1 MQKENLDKPWIDYVS
16 DRTFGLELEFA
27 DGDKTKISLPPGYK
41 WTDNKL
47 TMMNNSD
54 GSAVTHHGQF
64 GGEINTRP
72 YRYCMEDLK
81 ELKDFIQM
89 MKDAGSYLMWNEGFD
104 AHLYVRDMDLNV
116 LKRMFVLSYYTAYPI
131 KRIFDIAEWWETK
144 YLVPSPTYDVVQ
156 RVLNAD
162 TVDNLLKVFSNGS
175 DRGHIR
181 YWLNLCSIAK
191 IGTVEFRIFNSSWD
205 FSKVQETIRFMYSF
219 VEYAYLHEDIEEY
232 KQLTTIEKCLEVFHI
247 DWGKVPQRH
256 KPLLWAAEHS
266 DNVTI
271 VGQMFKKS
279 NRMLSYVKKE
289 AAKFDI
295 AHVVNSYYMDIEQV
309 LTNRAIKVYTK
320 EYFIFLLYKAV
331 KGELKEMRF
340 KEEYSFMDV
349 QSDNPSEIVATLHLF
364 NAIKKHKNSQD
375 IYHKSLYEDFLSR
388 LEHYKQKYTERYQK
402 LVDNLKPKNIEV
414 LYCADLSDAILNC
427 GENDILIYQNEFH
440 PGMKA
445 ASNALQRFL
454 LDDFGWQERIHT
466 RYAEIDE
473 EQVNYMALSQHGFM
487 GRREVFKDQRTYIY
501 SNVGDAGDNSFNR
514 RAITPLRYKRLPD
527 NYILTENSKFR
538 FIRAS
543 MAEIDYLRMIYLKKG
558 IVLGS
563 APFCY
568 LWFLDDYVFGA
579 CMFDFL
585 KVSKYGMNAVWMKS
599 DFVIDHPIPKL
610 SRLLIMG
617 VLSSEF
623 KEELDIRY
631 KHECVVIATSVFTDK
646 PVSMKYR
653 GVFKLYERCVGK
665 LHYIQEAG
673 IRGHLD
679 EILES
684 FVKKYGNEPRK
695 EL

>member
-1 MQKENLDKPWIDYVS
+1 MHNGSLNKPWIGYIAN
-16 DRTFGLELEFA
+16 RTFGLELEFA
-27 DGDKTKISLPPGYK
+27 DGDKEKIPLPPGYK

-72 YRYCMEDLK
+72 YHYCMEDLQ
-81 ELKDFIQM
+81 ELKNFIQT

-104 AHLYVRDMDLNV
+104 AHLYVRDMDLDI
-116 LKRMFVLSYYTAYPI
+116 LKRMFALSYYTAYPI

-144 YLVPSPTYDVVQ
+144 YLVPSPPYDVVH

-162 TVDNLLKVFSNGS
+162 TVDNLLKVFNNGS

-205 FSKVQETIRFMYSF
+205 FDKVQETIRFMYSF
-219 VEYAYLHEDIEEY
+219 VEYAYLHENMEEY
-232 KQLTTIEKCLEVFHI
+232 KQLITIEKCLEAFHI
-247 DWGKVPQRH
+247 DWSKVPQRH

-289 AAKFDI
+289 AARFDV

-309 LTNRAIKVYTK
+309 LTNREIKVYTK
-320 EYFIFLLYKAV
+320 EYFIFLLYKAI
-331 KGELKEMRF
+331 KGELKELRF

-349 QSDNPSEIVATLHLF
+349 RSDNPAEVVATLHLF

-375 IYHKSLYEDFLSR
+375 IYHKSLYDDFIAR
-388 LEHYKQKYTERYQK
+388 LDYYKKKYTERYQK
-402 LVDNLKPKNIEV
+402 LVDNLKSKNIEV
-414 LYCADLSDAILNC
+414 LYCADISDAILNC
-427 GENDILIYQNEFH
+427 EGNDILIYQNEFH
-440 PGMKA
+440 SGIKA

-454 LDDFGWQERIHT
+454 LDDFGWQDRTHT

-501 SNVGDAGDNSFNR
+501 SNVGDTGDNSFNS

-527 NYILTENSKFR
+527 NYILTEKSKFR
-538 FIRAS
+538 FMRAS

-585 KVSKYGMNAVWMKS
+585 KVSKYGMDAVWMKS

-631 KHECVVIATSVFTDK
+631 KHECGIIATSVFTDK

-673 IRGHLD
+673 IRGPLD
-679 EILES
+679 EILKS

-695 EL
+695 D

>member
-1 MQKENLDKPWIDYVS
+1 MQNGSLNKPWIDYIAN
-16 DRTFGLELEFA
+16 RTFGLELEFA
-27 DGDKTKISLPPGYK
+27 DGDKEKIPLPPGYK

-72 YRYCMEDLK
+72 YRYCMEDLQ
-81 ELKDFIQM
+81 ELKNFIQT
-89 MKDAGSYLMWNEGFD
+89 MKNAGSYLMWNEGFD
-104 AHLYVRDMDLNV
+104 AHLYVRDMNLDI
-116 LKRMFVLSYYTAYPI
+116 LKRMFALSYYTAYPI

-144 YLVPSPTYDVVQ
+144 YLVPSPPYDVVQ

-162 TVDNLLKVFSNGS
+162 TVDNLLKVFNNGS

-205 FSKVQETIRFMYSF
+205 FEKVQETIRFMYSF
-219 VEYAYLHEDIEEY
+219 VEYAYLHENMEEY
-232 KQLTTIEKCLEVFHI
+232 KQLITIEKCLEAFHI
-247 DWGKVPQRH
+247 DWSKVPQRH

-279 NRMLSYVKKE
+279 NRMLSYIKKE
-289 AAKFDI
+289 ASKFDVS
-295 AHVVNSYYMDIEQV
+295 HVVNSYYMDIEQV
-309 LTNRAIKVYTK
+309 LTNREIKVYTK
-320 EYFIFLLYKAV
+320 EYFIFLLYKAI
-331 KGELKEMRF
+331 KGELKELRF
-340 KEEYSFMDV
+340 NEEYSFMDV
-349 QSDNPSEIVATLHLF
+349 LSDNPSEVVATLHLF

-375 IYHKSLYEDFLSR
+375 IYHKSLYDDFIAR
-388 LEHYKQKYTERYQK
+388 LDYYKKKYTERYQK
-402 LVDNLKPKNIEV
+402 LVDNLKSKNIEV
-414 LYCADLSDAILNC
+414 LYCADISDAILNC
-427 GENDILIYQNEFH
+427 EGNDILIYQNEFH
-440 PGMKA
+440 SGIKA

-454 LDDFGWQERIHT
+454 LDDFGWQDRTHT

-501 SNVGDAGDNSFNR
+501 SNVGDTGDNSFNR

-527 NYILTENSKFR
+527 NYILTEKSKFR
-538 FIRAS
+538 FMRAS

-585 KVSKYGMNAVWMKS
+585 KVSKYGMDAVWMKS

-631 KHECVVIATSVFTDK
+631 KHECGIIATSVFTDK

-673 IRGHLD
+673 IRGPLD
-679 EILES
+679 EILKS

-695 EL
+695 D

>member
-1 MQKENLDKPWIDYVS
+1 MQNESLDKPWIDYIS
-16 DRTFGLELEFA
+16 NRTFGMELEFA
-27 DGDKTKISLPPGYK
+27 DGDKEKIPLPAGYK

-72 YRYCMEDLK
+72 YHYCIEDLQ
-81 ELKDFIQM
+81 ELKYFIHT

-104 AHLYVRDMDLNV
+104 AHLYVCDMDLDI

-144 YLVPSPTYDVVQ
+144 YLVPSPPYDVVQ

-162 TVDNLLKVFSNGS
+162 TVDNLLKVFNNGS

-205 FSKVQETIRFMYSF
+205 FEKVQETIRFMYSF
-219 VEYAYLHEDIEEY
+219 VEYAYLHESMEEY
-232 KQLTTIEKCLEVFHI
+232 KQLTTIEKCLEAFHI
-247 DWGKVPQRH
+247 DWSKVPQRH

-289 AAKFDI
+289 AARFDV

-309 LTNRAIKVYTK
+309 LTNREIKVYTK
-320 EYFIFLLYKAV
+320 EYFIFLLYKAI
-331 KGELKEMRF
+331 KGELKELRF
-340 KEEYSFMDV
+340 NEEYSFMDV
-349 QSDNPSEIVATLHLF
+349 RSDNPAEVVATLHLF

-375 IYHKSLYEDFLSR
+375 IYHKSLYEDFISR
-388 LEHYKQKYTERYQK
+388 LYYYKQKYTERYQK
-402 LVDNLKPKNIEV
+402 LVDNLKSKNIEV

-440 PGMKA
+440 SGMKA
-445 ASNALQRFL
+445 AGNALQRFL
-454 LDDFGWQERIHT
+454 LDDFGWQDRTRT

-487 GRREVFKDQRTYIY
+487 GRREVFKDQRTYVY
-501 SNVGDAGDNSFNR
+501 SNVGYAGDNSFNR
-514 RAITPLRYKRLPD
+514 RTITPLKYKRLPD
-527 NYILTENSKFR
+527 DYVLTEKSKFR
-538 FIRAS
+538 FMRAS
-543 MAEIDYLRMIYLKKG
+543 MSEIDYLRMIYLKKG

-585 KVSKYGMNAVWMKS
+585 KVSKYGMDAVWMKS
-599 DFVIDHPIPKL
+599 DFVIDHPIQKL

-631 KHECVVIATSVFTDK
+631 KHECGIIATSVFTDK

-653 GVFKLYERCVGK
+653 GVFKLYERGVGK

-673 IRGHLD
+673 VRGHLG
-679 EILES
+679 EILKS

-695 EL
+695 E

>member
-1 MQKENLDKPWIDYVS
+1 MQNGSLNKPWIGYIAN
-16 DRTFGLELEFA
+16 RTFGLELEFA
-27 DGDKTKISLPPGYK
+27 DGDKEKIPLPPGYK

-72 YRYCMEDLK
+72 YHYCMEDLQ
-81 ELKDFIQM
+81 ELKNFIQT

-104 AHLYVRDMDLNV
+104 AHLYVRDMDLDI
-116 LKRMFVLSYYTAYPI
+116 LKRMFALSYYTAYPI

-144 YLVPSPTYDVVQ
+144 YLVPSPPYDVVH

-162 TVDNLLKVFSNGS
+162 TVDNLLKVFNNGS

-205 FSKVQETIRFMYSF
+205 FEKVQETIRFMYSF
-219 VEYAYLHEDIEEY
+219 VEYAYLHENMEEY
-232 KQLTTIEKCLEVFHI
+232 KQLITIDKCLEAFHI
-247 DWGKVPQRH
+247 DWSKVPQRH

-289 AAKFDI
+289 AARFDV

-309 LTNRAIKVYTK
+309 LTNREIKVYTK
-320 EYFIFLLYKAV
+320 EYFIFLLYKAI
-331 KGELKEMRF
+331 KGELKELRF

-349 QSDNPSEIVATLHLF
+349 RSYNPAEVVATLHLF

-375 IYHKSLYEDFLSR
+375 IYHKSLYEDFISR
-388 LEHYKQKYTERYQK
+388 LDYYKKKYTERYQK
-402 LVDNLKPKNIEV
+402 LVDNLKSKNIKV

-427 GENDILIYQNEFH
+427 GGNDILIYQNEFH
-440 PGMKA
+440 SGVKA

-454 LDDFGWQERIHT
+454 LDDFGWQDRTRT
-466 RYAEIDE
+466 RYSEIDE

-501 SNVGDAGDNSFNR
+501 SNVGDTGDNSFNR

-527 NYILTENSKFR
+527 NYILTEKSKFR
-538 FIRAS
+538 FMRAS

-585 KVSKYGMNAVWMKS
+585 KVSKYGMDAVWMKS

-631 KHECVVIATSVFTDK
+631 KHECGIIATSVFTDK

-673 IRGHLD
+673 IRGPLD
-679 EILES
+679 EILKS

-695 EL
+695 D

>member
-1 MQKENLDKPWIDYVS
+1 MQNESLDKPWIDYIS
-16 DRTFGLELEFA
+16 NRTFGMELEFA
-27 DGDKTKISLPPGYK
+27 DGDKEKIPLPPGYK

-72 YRYCMEDLK
+72 YNYCIEDLQ
-81 ELKDFIQM
+81 ELKDFIQK

-104 AHLYVRDMDLNV
+104 AHLYVRDMDLDI
-116 LKRMFVLSYYTAYPI
+116 LKRMFALSYYTAYPI

-144 YLVPSPTYDVVQ
+144 YLVPSPPYDVVH

-162 TVDNLLKVFSNGS
+162 TVDNLLKVFNNGS

-205 FSKVQETIRFMYSF
+205 FDKVQETIRFMYSF
-219 VEYAYLHEDIEEY
+219 VEYAYLHENMEEY
-232 KQLTTIEKCLEVFHI
+232 KQLITIEKCLEAFHI
-247 DWGKVPQRH
+247 DWSKVPQRH

-289 AAKFDI
+289 SARFDV

-309 LTNRAIKVYTK
+309 LTNREIKVYTK
-320 EYFIFLLYKAV
+320 EYFIFLLYKAI
-331 KGELKEMRF
+331 KGELKELRF

-349 QSDNPSEIVATLHLF
+349 RSDNPAEVVATLHLF

-375 IYHKSLYEDFLSR
+375 IYHKSLYEDFISR
-388 LEHYKQKYTERYQK
+388 LDYYKKKYTERYQK
-402 LVDNLKPKNIEV
+402 LVDNLKSKNIEV
-414 LYCADLSDAILNC
+414 LYCADISDAILNC
-427 GENDILIYQNEFH
+427 QGNDILIYQNEFH
-440 PGMKA
+440 SGIKA

-454 LDDFGWQERIHT
+454 LDDFGWQDRTHT

-501 SNVGDAGDNSFNR
+501 SNVGDTGDNSFNR

-527 NYILTENSKFR
+527 NYILTEKSKFR
-538 FIRAS
+538 FMRAS

-585 KVSKYGMNAVWMKS
+585 KVSKYGMDAVWMKS

-631 KHECVVIATSVFTDK
+631 KHECGIIATSVFTDK

-673 IRGHLD
+673 IRGPLD
-679 EILES
+679 EILKS

-695 EL
+695 E

>member
-1 MQKENLDKPWIDYVS
+1 MQNGSLNKPWIDYIAN
-16 DRTFGLELEFA
+16 RTFGLELEFA
-27 DGDKTKISLPPGYK
+27 DGDKEKIPLPPGYK

-72 YRYCMEDLK
+72 YHYCMEDLQ
-81 ELKDFIQM
+81 ELKNFIQT
-89 MKDAGSYLMWNEGFD
+89 MKNAGSYLMWNEGFD
-104 AHLYVRDMDLNV
+104 AHLYVRDMNLDI
-116 LKRMFVLSYYTAYPI
+116 LKRMFALSYYTAYPI

-144 YLVPSPTYDVVQ
+144 YLVPSPPYDVVQ

-162 TVDNLLKVFSNGS
+162 TVDNLLKVFNNGS

-205 FSKVQETIRFMYSF
+205 FEKVQETIRFMYSF
-219 VEYAYLHEDIEEY
+219 VEYAYLHENMEEY
-232 KQLTTIEKCLEVFHI
+232 KQLITIEKCLEAFHI
-247 DWGKVPQRH
+247 DWSKVPQRH

-279 NRMLSYVKKE
+279 NRMLSYIKKE
-289 AAKFDI
+289 SSKFDV

-309 LTNRAIKVYTK
+309 LTNREIKVYTK
-320 EYFIFLLYKAV
+320 EYFIFLLYKAI
-331 KGELKEMRF
+331 KGELKELRF
-340 KEEYSFMDV
+340 NEEYSFMDV
-349 QSDNPSEIVATLHLF
+349 LSDNPSELVATLHLF

-375 IYHKSLYEDFLSR
+375 IYHKSLYDDFIAR
-388 LEHYKQKYTERYQK
+388 LDYYKKKYTERYQK
-402 LVDNLKPKNIEV
+402 LVDNLKSKNIEV
-414 LYCADLSDAILNC
+414 LYCADISDAILNC
-427 GENDILIYQNEFH
+427 EGNDILIYQNEFH
-440 PGMKA
+440 SGIKA

-454 LDDFGWQERIHT
+454 LDDFGWQDRTHT

-501 SNVGDAGDNSFNR
+501 SNVGDTGDNSFNR

-527 NYILTENSKFR
+527 NYILTEKSKFR
-538 FIRAS
+538 FMRAS

-585 KVSKYGMNAVWMKS
+585 KVSKYGMDAVWMKS

-631 KHECVVIATSVFTDK
+631 KHECGIIATSVFTDK

-653 GVFKLYERCVGK
+653 GVFKLYERYVGK

-673 IRGHLD
+673 IRGPLD
-679 EILES
+679 EILKS

-695 EL
+695 D

>member
-1 MQKENLDKPWIDYVS
+1 MQNGSLNKPWIDYIAN
-16 DRTFGLELEFA
+16 RTFGLELEFA
-27 DGDKTKISLPPGYK
+27 DGDKEKIPLPPGYK

-72 YRYCMEDLK
+72 YHYCMEDLQ
-81 ELKDFIQM
+81 ELKNFIQT
-89 MKDAGSYLMWNEGFD
+89 MKNAGSYLMWNEGFD
-104 AHLYVRDMDLNV
+104 AHLYVRDMNLDI
-116 LKRMFVLSYYTAYPI
+116 LKRMFALSYYTAYPI

-144 YLVPSPTYDVVQ
+144 YLVPSPPYDVVQ

-162 TVDNLLKVFSNGS
+162 TVDNLLKVFNNGS

-181 YWLNLCSIAK
+181 YWLNLCSIEK
-191 IGTVEFRIFNSSWD
+191 IGTAEFRIFNSSWD
-205 FSKVQETIRFMYSF
+205 FEKVQETIRFMYSF

-232 KQLTTIEKCLEVFHI
+232 KQLTSIEKCIEVFNI
-247 DWGKVPQRH
+247 DWSKVPQRH

-279 NRMLSYVKKE
+279 NRMLSYIKKE
-289 AAKFDI
+289 ASKFDV

-309 LTNRAIKVYTK
+309 LTNREIKVYTK
-320 EYFIFLLYKAV
+320 EYFIFLLYKAI
-331 KGELKEMRF
+331 KGELKELRF
-340 KEEYSFMDV
+340 NEEYSFMDV
-349 QSDNPSEIVATLHLF
+349 LSDNPSEVVATLHLF

-375 IYHKSLYEDFLSR
+375 IYHKSLYNDFIAR
-388 LEHYKQKYTERYQK
+388 LDYYKKKYTERYQK
-402 LVDNLKPKNIEV
+402 LVDNLKSKNIEV
-414 LYCADLSDAILNC
+414 LYCADISDAILNC
-427 GENDILIYQNEFH
+427 EGNDILIYQNEFH
-440 PGMKA
+440 SGIKA

-454 LDDFGWQERIHT
+454 LDDFGWQDRTHT

-501 SNVGDAGDNSFNR
+501 SNVGDTGDNSFNR

-527 NYILTENSKFR
+527 NYILTEKSKFR
-538 FIRAS
+538 FMRAS
-543 MAEIDYLRMIYLKKG
+543 MAEIDYLRMICLKKG

-585 KVSKYGMNAVWMKS
+585 KVSKYGMDAVWMKS

-631 KHECVVIATSVFTDK
+631 KHECGIIATSVFTDK

-673 IRGHLD
+673 IRGPLD
-679 EILES
+679 EILKS

-695 EL
+695 D

>member
-1 MQKENLDKPWIDYVS
+1 MQNESLDNPWIDYIAN
-16 DRTFGLELEFA
+16 RTFGLELEFA
-27 DGDKTKISLPPGYK
+27 DGDKEKIPLPAGYK

-72 YRYCMEDLK
+72 YHYCIEDLQ
-81 ELKDFIQM
+81 ELKAFIQT

-104 AHLYVRDMDLNV
+104 AHLYVRDMDLDV
-116 LKRMFVLSYYTAYPI
+116 LKRMFALSYYTAYPI

-144 YLVPSPTYDVVQ
+144 YLVPSPSYDVVQ

-205 FSKVQETIRFMYSF
+205 FNKVQETIRFMYSF
-219 VEYAYLHEDIEEY
+219 VEYAYLHENIEEY

-247 DWGKVPQRH
+247 DWSKVPQRH

-279 NRMLSYVKKE
+279 NRMLSYIKKE
-289 AAKFDI
+289 AARFDV

-309 LTNRAIKVYTK
+309 LTNREIKVYTK
-320 EYFIFLLYKAV
+320 EYFIFLLYKAI
-331 KGELKEMRF
+331 KGDLKELCF
-340 KEEYSFMDV
+340 NEEYSFMDV
-349 QSDNPSEIVATLHLF
+349 RSDNPAEVVATLHLF

-375 IYHKSLYEDFLSR
+375 IYHKSLYEDFISR
-388 LEHYKQKYTERYQK
+388 LDYYKKKYTERYQK
-402 LVDNLKPKNIEV
+402 LVDNLRSKNIEV

-427 GENDILIYQNEFH
+427 VENDILIYQNEFH
-440 PGMKA
+440 SGMKA
-445 ASNALQRFL
+445 AGNALQRFL
-454 LDDFGWQERIHT
+454 LDDFGWQDRTRT

-514 RAITPLRYKRLPD
+514 RTITPLKYKRLPD
-527 NYILTENSKFR
+527 DYVLTEKSKFR
-538 FIRAS
+538 FMRAS
-543 MAEIDYLRMIYLKKG
+543 MSEIDYLRMIYLKKG

-585 KVSKYGMNAVWMKS
+585 KVSKYGMDAVWMKS
-599 DFVIDHPIPKL
+599 DFVIDHPVPKL

-631 KHECVVIATSVFTDK
+631 KHECGIIATSVFTDN

-679 EILES
+679 DILKS

-695 EL
+695 E

>member
-1 MQKENLDKPWIDYVS
+1 MQSESLNKPWIDYIAN
-16 DRTFGLELEFA
+16 RTFGLELEFA
-27 DGDKTKISLPPGYK
+27 DGDKEKIPLPIGYK

-72 YRYCMEDLK
+72 YHYCMEDLQ
-81 ELKDFIQM
+81 ELKNFIQT

-104 AHLYVRDMDLNV
+104 AHLYVRDMDLDI
-116 LKRMFVLSYYTAYPI
+116 LKRMFALSYYTAYPI

-144 YLVPSPTYDVVQ
+144 YLVPSPPYDVVQ
-156 RVLNAD
+156 RVLSAD

-205 FSKVQETIRFMYSF
+205 FEKVQETIRFMYSF
-219 VEYAYLHEDIEEY
+219 VEYAYLHENIEEY
-232 KQLTTIEKCLEVFHI
+232 KQITTIEKCLEAFHI
-247 DWGKVPQRH
+247 DWSKVPQRH

-289 AAKFDI
+289 AARFDV

-309 LTNRAIKVYTK
+309 LTNREIKVYTK
-320 EYFIFLLYKAV
+320 EYFILLMYKAI
-331 KGELKEMRF
+331 KGELKELRF
-340 KEEYSFMDV
+340 NEEYSFMDV
-349 QSDNPSEIVATLHLF
+349 RSDNPAEVVSTLHLF

-375 IYHKSLYEDFLSR
+375 IYHKSLYEDFISR
-388 LEHYKQKYTERYQK
+388 LDYYKKKYTERYQK
-402 LVDNLKPKNIEV
+402 LVDNLKAKNIEV

-440 PGMKA
+440 SGMKA

-454 LDDFGWQERIHT
+454 LYDLGWQDRIRT

-514 RAITPLRYKRLPD
+514 RTITPLKYKRLSD
-527 NYILTENSKFR
+527 DYVLSEKSKFR
-538 FIRAS
+538 FMRAS
-543 MAEIDYLRMIYLKKG
+543 MSEIDYLRMIYLKKG

-585 KVSKYGMNAVWMKS
+585 KVSKYGMDAVWMKS

-631 KHECVVIATSVFTDK
+631 KHECGIIATSVFTDN

-679 EILES
+679 DILKS

-695 EL
+695 E

>member
-1 MQKENLDKPWIDYVS
+1 MQNGSLNKPWIDYIAN
-16 DRTFGLELEFA
+16 RTFGLELEFA
-27 DGDKTKISLPPGYK
+27 DGDKEKIPLPIGYK

-72 YRYCMEDLK
+72 YHYCMDDLQ
-81 ELKDFIQM
+81 ELKNFIQT

-104 AHLYVRDMDLNV
+104 AHLYVRDMDLDI

-144 YLVPSPTYDVVQ
+144 YLVPSPPYDVVQ

-162 TVDNLLKVFSNGS
+162 TVDNLLKVFNNGS

-205 FSKVQETIRFMYSF
+205 FEKVQETIRFMYSF
-219 VEYAYLHEDIEEY
+219 VEYAYLHENMEEY
-232 KQLTTIEKCLEVFHI
+232 KQLTTIEKCLEAFHI
-247 DWGKVPQRH
+247 DWSKVPQRH

-289 AAKFDI
+289 AARFDV

-309 LTNRAIKVYTK
+309 LTNREIKVYTK
-320 EYFIFLLYKAV
+320 EYFIFLLYKAI
-331 KGELKEMRF
+331 KGELKELRF
-340 KEEYSFMDV
+340 NEEYSFMDV
-349 QSDNPSEIVATLHLF
+349 RSDNPAEVVATLHLF

-375 IYHKSLYEDFLSR
+375 IYHKSLYEDFISR
-388 LEHYKQKYTERYQK
+388 LYYYKQKYTGRYQK
-402 LVDNLKPKNIEV
+402 LVDNLKSKNIEV
-414 LYCADLSDAILNC
+414 LYCADISDAILNC
-427 GENDILIYQNEFH
+427 GGNDILIYQNEFH
-440 PGMKA
+440 SGMKA
-445 ASNALQRFL
+445 ASNALQRCL
-454 LDDFGWQERIHT
+454 LDDFGWQDRTRT

-514 RAITPLRYKRLPD
+514 RTITPLKYKRLPD
-527 NYILTENSKFR
+527 DYVLTGKSKFR
-538 FIRAS
+538 FMRAS
-543 MAEIDYLRMIYLKKG
+543 MSEIDYLRMIYLKKG

-585 KVSKYGMNAVWMKS
+585 KVSKYGIDAVWMKS

-631 KHECVVIATSVFTDK
+631 KHGCGIIATSVFTDK

-653 GVFKLYERCVGK
+653 GVFKLHERCVGK
-665 LHYIQEAG
+665 LHYIQETG
-673 IRGHLD
+673 VRGHLG
-679 EILES
+679 EILKS

-695 EL
+695 E